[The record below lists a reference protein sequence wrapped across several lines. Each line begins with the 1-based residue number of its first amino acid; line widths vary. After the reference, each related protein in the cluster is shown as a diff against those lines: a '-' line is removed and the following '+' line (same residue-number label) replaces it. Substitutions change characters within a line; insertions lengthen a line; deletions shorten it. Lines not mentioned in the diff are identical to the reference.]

1 MISKFFYKVLLF
13 SFIAI
18 AIYAI
23 AEDSESIKSGGDF
36 SLKIINEESFSEP
49 APFLNYK
56 QRQIFMR
63 GRSHFNQVWVQM
75 PSLKGDWGLGP
86 TFITDKCS
94 SCHVK
99 GGKGFLPSNRNEQL
113 KSMIVKISYDGL
125 DKVGRPIPHPNY
137 GTQFQNQGL
146 MGQDRDGTFL
156 GDRVPQEV
164 DLFID
169 WEYSDFTYPDGQNIV
184 LKKPKLIIENLMFG
198 DLDKKTK
205 LSLRMAQPIFGLGL
219 FEAVPDEF
227 LLKISEE
234 QKKFGVNGRINK
246 SWSDIEKKIQSG
258 RFSWKSSQ
266 PSIKQQIAIA
276 FHGDMGITSSLYNED
291 NCPPIQKLCDAQPPG
306 NNPELI
312 DSNWKEVTFWTR
324 ALAVPEKRNVQDKR
338 YKQGKKLF
346 SNAGC
351 NVCHRD
357 NLHTTDE
364 TPEFPQLA
372 NQVFHPYTDL
382 MIHDMGQDLADNF
395 PEFDAS
401 GRDWRTPPLW
411 GIGLSKTVTGK
422 VNFLHDGRAATIEE
436 AILWHGGEAKFSKD
450 IYTNFS
456 KDEREKLFFFI
467 NSL

>member
-1 MISKFFYKVLLF
+1 MISKFFYKILLF
-13 SFIAI
+13 SFIPI
-18 AIYAI
+18 AIFAT

-63 GRSHFNQVWVQM
+63 GRSHFNQIWVQM

-113 KSMIVKISYDGL
+113 KSMIVKISHDGL

-164 DLFID
+164 DLYVD
-169 WEYSDFTYPDGQNIV
+169 WEYSDFTYPDGQNVV

-198 DLDKKTK
+198 KLDEKTK

-219 FEAVPDEF
+219 FEAVSDEF

-246 SWSDIEKKIQSG
+246 SWSDIEKKIKSG

-324 ALAVPEKRNVQDKR
+324 ALAVPEKRNVNDKK
-338 YKQGKKLF
+338 YIQGKKLF

-357 NLHTTDE
+357 SLQTIDK

-382 MIHDMGQDLADNF
+382 MIHDMGQGLADDF

-401 GRDWRTPPLW
+401 GTDWRTPPLW
-411 GIGLSKTVTGK
+411 GIGLSKIVTGK
-422 VNFLHDGRAATIEE
+422 VNFLHDGRAETIEE

-450 IYTNFS
+450 IYIKFS